1 VKEKERAEVEDKI
14 NVLEERIVEL
24 QDENS
29 KLHEVANEID
39 AMQAERA
46 KIGGLLSEKEA
57 EVESLQQLNDYH

>member
-1 VKEKERAEVEDKI
+1 MKEKERAEVEDKI